1 MAMDLTIED
10 RRAKEAELIAQ
21 KGFMSLAELIQ
32 NLDVSE
38 STIRRDLEV
47 LEEQGT
53 IRRTHGGAVYVK
65 DTSAL
70 HLAFSD
76 RETSAAAEK
85 QAIAKAVA
93 ELIPAGRTI
102 LINGGTT
109 CYQVAREI
117 AGRRLNVVTN
127 SLPIAALLSGD
138 VATEVTLIG
147 GYVYPRTGVALGRM
161 AEQQLEGLRASQLI
175 LSCAALNPQG
185 AFNPNQMMVDV
196 ERRMMEAAD
205 EVILAVDH
213 TKLDSRSVVKL
224 CDLDEIDVIVTDA
237 GLVEGNRRWLE
248 ALQAKVIIA

>member
-1 MAMDLTIED
+1 MAMDLTIDD
-10 RRAKEAELIAQ
+10 RREKEAELIAQ
-21 KGFMSLAELIQ
+21 KGIMHLAELIQ
-32 NLDVSE
+32 HLGVSE

-47 LEEQGT
+47 LEEQGI
-53 IRRTHGGAVYVK
+53 IRRIHGGAVYVK
-65 DTSAL
+65 DSIGSR
-70 HLAFSD
+70 LAFAD
-76 RETSAAAEK
+76 RETTAAAEK
-85 QAIAKAVA
+85 RTIAKAVA
-93 ELIPAGRTI
+93 GLIPDGKTI

-109 CYQVAREI
+109 CYQVAQEI

-127 SLPIAALLSGD
+127 SLPIAVLLSGD

-175 LSCAALNPQG
+175 LSCAALNPEG

-196 ERRMMEAAD
+196 ERQMMQVAD

-224 CDLDEIDVIVTDA
+224 CDLEEIDVIVTDA
-237 GLVEGNRRWLE
+237 GLDAGHRRWLE
-248 ALQAKVIIA
+248 ALKARVIIA